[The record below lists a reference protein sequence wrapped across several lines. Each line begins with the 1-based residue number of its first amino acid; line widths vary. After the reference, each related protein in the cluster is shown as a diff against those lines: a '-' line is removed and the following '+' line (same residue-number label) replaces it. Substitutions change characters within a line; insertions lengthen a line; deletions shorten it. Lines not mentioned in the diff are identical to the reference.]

1 MNLLV
6 FENFFWILP
15 DDVNRIMSK
24 KIYYKSFYQNK
35 GEFLMQ
41 STDSDEVY
49 EYFRKYG
56 QQMGFGIFRRDTRKH
71 TYGQPI
77 SYRFTCARSGK
88 SRRKEDP
95 IIERINSAPK
105 TQSPAQMTA
114 RFRPDGLYYITE
126 VVLEH
131 NHEMMT
137 SSYTRFLRCNRK
149 VVAHGKEVHEDNQ
162 KSGVSH
168 KKSCQP
174 RVPVP

>member
-1 MNLLV
+1 MRCMNT
-6 FENFFWILP
+6 F
-15 DDVNRIMSK
+15 VNMGNRWAS
-24 KIYYKSFYQNK
+24 
-35 GEFLMQ
+35 EFLEEIQ
-41 STDSDEVY
+41 ENI
-49 EYFRKYG
+49 
-56 QQMGFGIFRRDTRKH
+56 QMASLYH
-71 TYGQPI
+71 N
-77 SYRFTCARSGK
+77 RFTCARSGK

-137 SSYTRFLRCNRK
+137 SSNTRFLRCNRK

-174 RVPVP
+174 RVPDP